1 MADPVINSFVQQF
14 LEDYEL
20 ESEHDYTNFEL
31 FANYCVFSSFNRRA
45 EEFDVTKVHTG
56 QTKDTGLDGI
66 GIFIDDILVNSEEDA
81 EQVIGEKK
89 SRTLNL
95 KFIFVQ
101 AKLKHSFEFEV
112 VKKTIDAVEDFFADY
127 RDMQPIYSRSE
138 QVKEKAAL
146 ASYLLKKYITNIRDK
161 KPECNI
167 YYICI
172 SHKDADSTIKNKQSR
187 LVKELEMK
195 LRFLSGINFHLWGSD
210 KIEKLYRQT
219 KRQVEATIKVSKY
232 FTLKIP
238 GVEKAYI
245 TAISFAEF
253 KNIILDE
260 DQKIKDA
267 IFYDNIRGFLGVG
280 EDNSINESIKETLK
294 SEQEMSLFPLLN
306 NGITIITQDLNLIDD
321 DKYQLINYQ
330 VVNGCQ
336 TSHVLDIC
344 KDFTNIDNIIIPLR
358 IIETDDDNIRNK
370 IIKATNSQTEVKKE
384 LLAALSDFNKKLEEC
399 YESQQSRHSK
409 HLYYERRPGQFFN
422 QNVIKTRI
430 IKIQPQIKSFTAM
443 FLDEP
448 HKVKYFDQKLI
459 DRIGSDIFHKDH
471 YPIAYYTSSWAF
483 YQLNFFYK
491 KSSFNKNYA
500 KKDTATVVKYYL
512 LMIFKYVAIPGD
524 CLSCKNKKDI
534 EKYCNELLRI
544 LDHPEEAEKFFIEA
558 NNKLI
563 DFCQKYSQ
571 QNFKSNLPDYEKICR
586 QEAFTD
592 FILIEMGITN
602 KNLSKERQKEITDKQ
617 GSLPL

>member
-14 LEDYEL
+14 LEEYEL

-260 DQKIKDA
+260 DQKIRDA

-321 DKYQLINYQ
+321 DKYQLIN
-330 VVNGCQ
+330 
-336 TSHVLDIC
+336 
-344 KDFTNIDNIIIPLR
+344 
-358 IIETDDDNIRNK
+358 
-370 IIKATNSQTEVKKE
+370 
-384 LLAALSDFNKKLEEC
+384 
-399 YESQQSRHSK
+399 
-409 HLYYERRPGQFFN
+409 
-422 QNVIKTRI
+422 
-430 IKIQPQIKSFTAM
+430 
-443 FLDEP
+443 
-448 HKVKYFDQKLI
+448 
-459 DRIGSDIFHKDH
+459 
-471 YPIAYYTSSWAF
+471 
-483 YQLNFFYK
+483 
-491 KSSFNKNYA
+491 
-500 KKDTATVVKYYL
+500 
-512 LMIFKYVAIPGD
+512 
-524 CLSCKNKKDI
+524 
-534 EKYCNELLRI
+534 
-544 LDHPEEAEKFFIEA
+544 
-558 NNKLI
+558 
-563 DFCQKYSQ
+563 
-571 QNFKSNLPDYEKICR
+571 
-586 QEAFTD
+586 
-592 FILIEMGITN
+592 
-602 KNLSKERQKEITDKQ
+602 
-617 GSLPL
+617 